1 MTNNV
6 AYLRIS
12 HTESL
17 NGTSLDVQESKCKA
31 YAELHGFKI
40 DKVFSEIVSGSVEF
54 RKRPVFQKALSELG
68 KGSKL
73 VVARL
78 DRASRSVLDTL
89 KLVKDFEKS
98 SIEFCITDIG
108 NVHKDAVSKVFIT
121 IMASLAEVEREN
133 ISYRIKSAKSEHRK
147 QNRFLGGHQ
156 PFAFNKTADGKLE
169 VNSKEAEI

>member
-78 DRASRSVLDTL
+78 DRVSRSVLDI
-89 KLVKDFEKS
+89 KLS
-98 SIEFCITDIG
+98 
-108 NVHKDAVSKVFIT
+108 
-121 IMASLAEVEREN
+121 
-133 ISYRIKSAKSEHRK
+133 
-147 QNRFLGGHQ
+147 
-156 PFAFNKTADGKLE
+156 
-169 VNSKEAEI
+169 

>member
-54 RKRPVFQKALSELG
+54 RKRPVFQKALSEL
-68 KGSKL
+68 
-73 VVARL
+73 A
-78 DRASRSVLDTL
+78 T
-89 KLVKDFEKS
+89 
-98 SIEFCITDIG
+98 
-108 NVHKDAVSKVFIT
+108 VS
-121 IMASLAEVEREN
+121 
-133 ISYRIKSAKSEHRK
+133 
-147 QNRFLGGHQ
+147 
-156 PFAFNKTADGKLE
+156 
-169 VNSKEAEI
+169 

>member
-89 KLVKDFEKS
+89 KLVKDFEKNALNFVLL
-98 SIEFCITDIG
+98 IL
-108 NVHKDAVSKVFIT
+108 VMFIR
-121 IMASLAEVEREN
+121 MLSL
-133 ISYRIKSAKSEHRK
+133 K
-147 QNRFLGGHQ
+147 FLLQ
-156 PFAFNKTADGKLE
+156 LWRLLLK
-169 VNSKEAEI
+169 

>member
-54 RKRPVFQKALSELG
+54 R
-68 KGSKL
+68 
-73 VVARL
+73 
-78 DRASRSVLDTL
+78 
-89 KLVKDFEKS
+89 
-98 SIEFCITDIG
+98 
-108 NVHKDAVSKVFIT
+108 NVS
-121 IMASLAEVEREN
+121 N
-133 ISYRIKSAKSEHRK
+133 GISAIHSGWK
-147 QNRFLGGHQ
+147 
-156 PFAFNKTADGKLE
+156 
-169 VNSKEAEI
+169 I